1 MIADDLRSLATPIDR
16 LQTLEGNPRRGDV
29 SAVKASYQR
38 FGQRKP
44 IVARRDGTV
53 IAGNHQLLAA
63 RELGW
68 TEIAVV
74 WVDDDDITAKAF
86 ALADNR
92 VGDLG
97 TYDNFDLADML
108 QAVAIDPELL
118 PSTGY
123 TQADIDDLLAQL
135 TTDEQGAKDQID
147 NAEPAGDDTLSHNI
161 DVFFNASPILG
172 KISTAMGFMP
182 GIISRAVSPSYL
194 NQVEVLSLD
203 INFVDNE
210 FKEYEHDK
218 HVAAVKAL
226 SPRYATVRDIMTRS
240 QCETAGIDFYEFDE
254 IIDMAREV
262 GQHAENV
269 IIVPKYDCLDQIP
282 EEFML
287 GYSIPTAYGATPIP
301 IDRYRGRRVHL
312 LGGNWKR
319 QRNALG
325 ILGEDVVSLDNNHL
339 MNIAR
344 WGLCYTPDGGSK
356 EVAKIMPGFYGNV
369 VAMMLSFSAIIAD
382 LSRAG
387 CRVNGRTFMSKEQD
401 AGGNVLR
408 IPSKS
413 LDFDLSE
420 HVTRGEGDEDDE

>member
-1 MIADDLRSLATPIDR
+1 MIADDLRTLAVPIDK
-16 LQTLEGNPRRGDV
+16 LHTLDGNPRRGNV
-29 SAVKASYQR
+29 AAVKQSYAR

-53 IAGNHQLLAA
+53 IAGNHQLIAA

-68 TEIAVV
+68 AEIAVV
-74 WVDDDDITAKAF
+74 WVDDDDTTAKAF

-108 QAVAIDPELL
+108 QEVAVDPELL
-118 PSTGY
+118 IATGY
-123 TQADIDDLLAQL
+123 TAQDVEDLLAQL

-147 NAEPAGDDTLSHNI
+147 NADPADDDSLTHNI

-194 NQVEVLSLD
+194 AQVETLSLD

-210 FKEYEHDK
+210 FKEYDHDK
-218 HVAAVKAL
+218 HVEAVKTL
-226 SPRYATVRDIMTRS
+226 KPRYATVRDIMTRT
-240 QCETAGIDFYEFDE
+240 QCEQAGIDFYDFDD
-254 IIDMAREV
+254 IIGMAEDV
-262 GQHAENV
+262 QQYAENV

-282 EEFML
+282 DKFML

-325 ILGEDVVSLDNNHL
+325 ILGEDVISLDNNHL

-344 WGLCYTPDGGSK
+344 WGLCYTPEGGSK
-356 EVAKIMPGFYGNV
+356 EVAKTMPGFYGNV
-369 VAMMLSFSAIIAD
+369 VAMMLSMSAIVAD

-387 CRVNGRTFMSKEQD
+387 CRVNGRTFMSKETSVD
-401 AGGNVLR
+401 GDTLR
-408 IPSKS
+408 LPSKS

-420 HVTRGEGDEDDE
+420 HVTRGEGDEDE